1 MEDQQKTPGIRL
13 TMLNE
18 EEMLMPMKVIFNFFD
33 RTSQEYER
41 KELWELLKSALSTDC
56 WTFMNEPG
64 IILDLQKEFGRLLE
78 AFYLLLKAKEDAEGE
93 VKLEISPC
101 GSEQRIKRE
110 REELYQLYEVMNE
123 HRGRI
128 KRLTKLEIA
137 DPYLAI
143 KAAFEHYHLDDWKET
158 LAEWCEYSLSKMT
171 LMDVMNVSVLLDLE
185 YLEKMLEVAYLFN
198 KQYGERD
205 FDENDFMEQLV
216 KELNRDAKHPINK
229 KLLERF
235 RVFIDVVPPERL
247 NRNLRKMMVDYLHSH
262 KKDGL
267 PEDFDKYLS
276 DLSQLTNLLDSILQ
290 TIGFPEKEEDR

>member
-1 MEDQQKTPGIRL
+1 
-13 TMLNE
+13 
-18 EEMLMPMKVIFNFFD
+18 
-33 RTSQEYER
+33 
-41 KELWELLKSALSTDC
+41 
-56 WTFMNEPG
+56 
-64 IILDLQKEFGRLLE
+64 
-78 AFYLLLKAKEDAEGE
+78 
-93 VKLEISPC
+93 
-101 GSEQRIKRE
+101 
-110 REELYQLYEVMNE
+110 
-123 HRGRI
+123 
-128 KRLTKLEIA
+128 
-137 DPYLAI
+137 
-143 KAAFEHYHLDDWKET
+143 
-158 LAEWCEYSLSKMT
+158 MT

-276 DLSQLTNLLDSILQ
+276 DLSQLTNLLDSILH